1 MRRAFKLAVM
11 VGGIGALAWG
21 MRKKVR
27 IAIGRGDGSDPDYRI
42 INPAPDTAVGEVG
55 DEAEADGSPAPSQDS
70 DLDQDLE
77 SDAQNGVD

>member
-21 MRKKVR
+21 MRKRVR

-42 INPAPDTAVGEVG
+42 INPAPDTAVG
-55 DEAEADGSPAPSQDS
+55 DEAEADGSPALSQDS

-77 SDAQNGVD
+77 SDAQHGVD

>member
-11 VGGIGALAWG
+11 VGGIGALVWG

-42 INPAPDTAVGEVG
+42 INPAPDTGVGEVG

-77 SDAQNGVD
+77 SDAQHGVD